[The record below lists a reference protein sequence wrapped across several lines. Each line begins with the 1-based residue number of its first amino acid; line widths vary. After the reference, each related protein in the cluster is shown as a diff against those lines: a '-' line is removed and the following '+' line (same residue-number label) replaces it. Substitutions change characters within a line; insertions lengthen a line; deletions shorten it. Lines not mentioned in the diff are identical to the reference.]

1 MKKKRKVL
9 SFALWMIFL
18 GIILMALSVNA
29 GVRIDSAM
37 DDVKEL
43 FNDSKNFEY
52 IEEFI
57 EPVTN
62 NIFL

>member
-29 GVRIDSAM
+29 GARFDSAM

>member
-29 GVRIDSAM
+29 GARFDSAM

-62 NIFL
+62 NIYL

>member
-9 SFALWMIFL
+9 SFVLWMIFL

-29 GVRIDSAM
+29 GARFDSAM